1 LKRLLYGIILTAGPL
16 LAAEEGGAAK
26 PDLEIWKWL
35 NFLMLAGLIGWFAV
49 KQGGPAL
56 AGRSKEIREGL
67 AAGEKAKAE
76 ADARAKEVQAKL
88 NNLQT
93 EVAAL
98 RTTALA
104 EREREATR
112 IRQDF
117 EREIARIQRQS
128 EMEIDSAGKMA
139 RLELQS
145 FAAKLAVELAEQK
158 LRARMTPE
166 VQAALLQG
174 FLTDFPSSNGSHADL
189 NRADLQHAG

>member
-1 LKRLLYGIILTAGPL
+1 MRRLLYGIVLTAGSILFTALPVL
-16 LAAEEGGAAK
+16 AEEGGAAK

-35 NFLMLAGLIGWFAV
+35 NFLILAGLIGWFAV

-56 AGRSKEIREGL
+56 SGRSNEIREGL

-88 NNLQT
+88 ANLAT

-98 RTTALA
+98 RTTAIE
-104 EREREATR
+104 EREREAIR

-145 FAAKLAVELAEQK
+145 FAAKLAVELAERK

-166 VQAALLQG
+166 VQAALLQA
-174 FLTDFPSSNGSHADL
+174 FLTDFPTSNGT
-189 NRADLQHAG
+189 HAG